1 MFVLFG
7 RTSGKDCKTLL
18 SEEKPRAWHKSI
30 HIQASWRPATNRENL
45 PSILQKIS
53 HPLWHEIRR
62 IAEICHRFWG
72 NPSPILGKSATDF
85 GEIRHR
91 LWEKSA
97 TDFRKICHRLWENQP
112 PPGLWSS
119 VFGKNRLRFWE
130 KQAPSLGQS
139 GSVLVKKWLG
149 LGRIGSVFGLAW
161 DKAQVSL
168 FWTLSMLGFGF
179 LRF

>member
-1 MFVLFG
+1 MHDTKVDAYTSLYLCLCQTSSISCKTHIYNQMMFVLFG

-62 IAEICHRFWG
+62 IAEICHRF
-72 NPSPILGKSATDF
+72 LGKSATDF

-112 PPGLWSS
+112 PPGL
-119 VFGKNRLRFWE
+119 
-130 KQAPSLGQS
+130 
-139 GSVLVKKWLG
+139 
-149 LGRIGSVFGLAW
+149 
-161 DKAQVSL
+161 
-168 FWTLSMLGFGF
+168 
-179 LRF
+179 

>member
-45 PSILQKIS
+45 PSILLKIS

-97 TDFRKICHRLWENQP
+97 TDFVKICHRLWEKSATNFGKICHRLWENQP
-112 PPGLWSS
+112 QTLGKS
-119 VFGKNRLRFWE
+119 VTDFGKICHGFCE
-130 KQAPSLGQS
+130 APLLGKT
-139 GSVLVKKWLG
+139 GSVLG
-149 LGRIGSVFGLAW
+149 
-161 DKAQVSL
+161 
-168 FWTLSMLGFGF
+168 
-179 LRF
+179 